1 MKKRKLLFLL
11 PLFFLLAACGSSDG
25 GEESAG
31 DEMPKIHLIRN
42 DFTDVRPKS
51 EDLWMW
57 QEHEKKSGIKVEWEE
72 VKEFGEKKN
81 LILSGDLP
89 DAFYQTGWS
98 NDEIVKYGKQGL
110 FIPLEDLIAEH
121 APNLQK
127 ILDENPVVKKTLT
140 APDGHIYSL
149 PYMSLDPMSGGRT
162 VRLYINQNWLDE
174 LSLDVPRTT
183 EELRDVL
190 SAFVNSGDGRE
201 GYYMPSGWLAGGF
214 EKIIMASYGLGTGG
228 RQAMGNM
235 LFVDDQEELQL
246 TINHE
251 RMREVWMYLQELY
264 EEGLV
269 SSQSF
274 AGVDDDKWRAD
285 AAQDKV
291 GLFQWV
297 DPDFIGPFGPE
308 TYTPINVIE
317 GPYGDKTL
325 YTEPPV
331 SGTASF
337 IVTKDAPDPG
347 LLLEWVDFFYSPE
360 GQIFAYLGEEGVT
373 YEVDEDGNM
382 VYVDEILNYH
392 NGPQLGAF
400 QWVDNVYGG
409 FFPYAELDQ
418 EIRDIAFGKEPVV
431 YDDVKEEYMPEYLL
445 PNFMATEEEAAEL
458 STLST
463 DISTFV
469 EQSRVKFVTGEWN
482 FDSNW
487 DDYIEQLDR
496 IGAQRLLEIRREQ
509 FQRFL
514 AD

>member
-1 MKKRKLLFLL
+1 MKKGVLLFLL
-11 PLFFLLAACGSSDG
+11 SFVWLLSACQSSPSEKVAEDVK
-25 GEESAG
+25 S
-31 DEMPKIHLIRN
+31 IHLMRN

-57 QEHEKKSGIKVEWEE
+57 QEYEKKSGVKVQWEE

-81 LILSGDLP
+81 LILSGKLP

-98 NDEIVKYGKQGL
+98 NDEIVKYGQQGL

-127 ILDENPVVKKTLT
+127 ILDENPIVKKTLT
-140 APDGHIYSL
+140 APDGHMYSL

-183 EELRDVL
+183 DELKEVL
-190 SAFVNSGDGRE
+190 AAFVASGEGRE
-201 GYYMPSGWLAGGF
+201 GYYMPSGWLAGGL
-214 EKIIMASYGLGTGG
+214 EKVLMASYGLGTGG

-235 LFVDDQEELQL
+235 LFVDEAGQLQL

-251 RMREVWMYLQELY
+251 RMREVWMYLRELY
-264 EEGLV
+264 AEGLV
-269 SSQSF
+269 AKQSF

-331 SGTASF
+331 SGTSAF
-337 IVTKDAPDPG
+337 IITKDAADPG
-347 LLLEWVDFFYSPE
+347 LLLEWVDYFYSPE

-373 YEVDEDGNM
+373 YEVDEDGHM
-382 VYVDEILNYH
+382 VYIDEILNYQ
-392 NGPQLGAF
+392 NGPQLGVF

-409 FFPYAELDQ
+409 YFPYAELDQ
-418 EIRDIAFGKEPVV
+418 EIRDRAFGKEPAV
-431 YDDVKEEYMPEYLL
+431 YDDVKEEYMPEYML
-445 PNFMATEEEAAEL
+445 PTFMATEEEAAEL
-458 STLST
+458 STIVT
-463 DISTFV
+463 DISTHV
-469 EQSRVKFVTGEWN
+469 EQSRVKFITGEWN
-482 FDSNW
+482 FEKDWTN
-487 DDYIEQLDR
+487 YIQQLDR
-496 IGAQRLLEIRREQ
+496 IGAQRLLEIRRQQ
-509 FQRFL
+509 FERFNQ
-514 AD
+514 D

>member
-1 MKKRKLLFLL
+1 MKKCLLFVL
-11 PLFFLLAACGSSDG
+11 PILFVLAACQS
-25 GEESAG
+25 GEETADVTG
-31 DEMPKIHLIRN
+31 EETKTIRLMRS

-57 QEHEKKSGIKVEWEE
+57 QEYEKMSGIKVEWEE

-127 ILDENPVVKKTLT
+127 IFEEHPDVKKTLT

-149 PYMSLDPMSGGRT
+149 PYMALDPMSGGRT
-162 VRLYINQNWLDE
+162 VRLYINQPWLEE

-183 EELRDVL
+183 EELKTVL
-190 SAFVNSGDGRE
+190 AAFVASDESRE
-201 GYYMPSGWLAGGF
+201 GYYMPSGQIASGL
-214 EKIIMASYGLGTGG
+214 ERMIMAAYGLGTGG

-235 LFVDDQEELQL
+235 IFVDDNDALQL

-251 RMREVWMYLQELY
+251 RMKEVWQYMRELY
-264 EEGLV
+264 AEGLV
-269 SSQSF
+269 SQQSF

-308 TYTPINVIE
+308 TYTPINVLE

-325 YTEPPV
+325 FTEPAV
-331 SGTASF
+331 AGGASF
-337 IVTKDAPDPG
+337 IITKDAPDPA
-347 LLLEWVDFFYSPE
+347 LLLEWADFFYSPE

-373 YEVDEDGNM
+373 YELDEEGRM
-382 VYVDEILNYH
+382 VYVEEILTYQ

-409 FFPYAELDQ
+409 YFPYAELDQ
-418 EIRDIAFGKEPVV
+418 EIRDVAFGKEPVI
-431 YDDVKEEYMPEYLL
+431 YEDVKEEYMPKYML
-445 PNFMATEEEAAEL
+445 PHFMATEEEAAEM
-458 STLST
+458 STIST

-469 EQSRVKFVTGEWN
+469 EQSRVKFVTGEW
-482 FDSNW
+482 DLAQDW
-487 DDYIEQLDR
+487 DNYVAQLDR
-496 IGAQRLLEIRREQ
+496 VGAQRLLEIRRQQ
-509 FQRFL
+509 FDRFM
-514 AD
+514 AE